1 MCICYSL
8 EECMCPV
15 HAQGLSLTQQELSCL
30 VAELAAVTKS

>member
-15 HAQGLSLTQQELSCL
+15 HAQSPSLTQQELSCL
-30 VAELAAVTKS
+30 VAELVAVTKS